1 MPDAN
6 KVTTGKPRIAGGIYR
21 APSGVVLPSSA
32 TAKLSNY
39 FKNLGYVSEDGV
51 ENENTAESE
60 ATVAWGGDR
69 VLETQTEKPDTFK
82 FTLIEA
88 TNTDVLKTV
97 YGDENVTGNIDDGIA
112 IVANSQ
118 EQEEHAFVIDMALK
132 NNTMKRVVIPRGK
145 VTEVGTVTYNN
156 SDPVGYETTVS
167 CMPDAS
173 GNTHYE
179 YIVRVQNVGVTVGAE
194 LETAELFGT
203 LVSDMQSG
211 IRVADGAITG
221 TLKYLDTGDLVTTWG
236 AGNFIALKFSGDA
249 FENATS
255 IKVGLDPSQGSG
267 LVEILND
274 PDRNGAFKVTNNEQ
288 MFVVEVTDESGTKR
302 VAYDL
307 TGLVLNEE

>member
-1 MPDAN
+1 MPDAS

-21 APSGVVLPSSA
+21 ALTGVVLPISA
-32 TAKLSNY
+32 TAKLGSY

-51 ENENTAESE
+51 ENDNTAESE
-60 ATVAWGGDR
+60 STVAWGGDR

-97 YGDENVTGNIDDGIA
+97 YGDGNVTGDIDNGIA

-167 CMPDAS
+167 CLPDTS

-179 YIVRVQNVGVTVGAE
+179 YIVRIQNVGVTIGPE

-203 LVSDMQSG
+203 LVSDMQTG

-236 AGNFIALKFSGDA
+236 AGNFLALKFSGDA
-249 FENATS
+249 FEDATS

-267 LVEILND
+267 LVEIIDD

-288 MFVVEVTDESGTKR
+288 MFIVEVANAGGTKR

-307 TGLVLNEE
+307 TGLALNEE